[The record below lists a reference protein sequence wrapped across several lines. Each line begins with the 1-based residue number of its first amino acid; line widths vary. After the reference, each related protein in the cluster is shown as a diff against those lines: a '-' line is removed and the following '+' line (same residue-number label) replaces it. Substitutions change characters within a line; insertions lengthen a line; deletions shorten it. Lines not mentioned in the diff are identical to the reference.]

1 MHIKPDI
8 TFGPCTTYL
17 WEITDDSFF
26 RLRLSH
32 WFEKY
37 LYFTISSVHEA
48 LLRLLVGVLQRTTP
62 HIQCSY
68 STIQFIISIARQY
81 CSTFYALLS
90 VISKSSDYLSQQAI
104 TYYLLTLLLL
114 QALLSQKNK
123 NNVGL
128 HLNIRNNFVRAIN
141 HSTFVL
147 NSRGVKQF
155 KTELQFSVQLSFI
168 RKFSGQ
174 FKFSLLRKN
183 WTLAPAQLTAWF
195 FELSLKSIQKRGE
208 LGVFLVKTHK
218 IL

>member
-1 MHIKPDI
+1 M
-8 TFGPCTTYL
+8 
-17 WEITDDSFF
+17 
-26 RLRLSH
+26 
-32 WFEKY
+32 
-37 LYFTISSVHEA
+37 HEA

-114 QALLSQKNK
+114 QALFKSQKNK

-183 WTLAPAQLTAWF
+183 
-195 FELSLKSIQKRGE
+195 
-208 LGVFLVKTHK
+208 
-218 IL
+218 